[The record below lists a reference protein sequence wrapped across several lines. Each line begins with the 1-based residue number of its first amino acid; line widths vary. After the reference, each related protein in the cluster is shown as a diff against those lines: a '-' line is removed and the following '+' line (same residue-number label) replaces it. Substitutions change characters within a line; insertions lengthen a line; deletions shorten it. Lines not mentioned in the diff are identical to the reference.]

1 MSTHDAAS
9 IGFSKSRVE
18 ALADGIF
25 AVAMTLL
32 VIDLKLPARA
42 DIHSQGGLIVAVLVL
57 IPKFI
62 SWIISFFVLAI
73 FWFSHHRQFQLV
85 RTVDVPLL
93 WINILYLGFVSLMPF
108 SSSLSGEHS
117 RMLFAQAFY
126 SGNMILLALGGLML
140 AHHVYHHPELCHPPV
155 PAGFYRA
162 ALFRIF
168 GLVVVALVAV
178 GISLIVPGAGNVA
191 FMLMMPIS
199 VLSKR
204 IESRTA

>member
-1 MSTHDAAS
+1 MSTHDAPS
-9 IGFSKSRVE
+9 IGFSKHRVE

-32 VIDLKLPARA
+32 VIDLKPPARA
-42 DIHSQGGLIVAVLVL
+42 DIHTQWELIVAVLML

-73 FWFSHHRQFQLV
+73 FWFSHHRQFHFV
-85 RTVDVPLL
+85 RTVDAPLL

-117 RMLFAQAFY
+117 RMLFTQAFY
-126 SGNMILLALGGLML
+126 SGNMILLALGGLLL
-140 AHHVYHHPELCHPPV
+140 ARHVYHHPELCHTPV

-162 ALFRIF
+162 SLFRIF
-168 GLVVVALVAV
+168 GLVTVALVAV
-178 GISLIVPGAGNVA
+178 GICLVVPGAGNVA

-199 VLSKR
+199 ILSRR
-204 IESRTA
+204 IESGTR